1 MPIKNKLKLDRT
13 ATPPLARVEK
23 LNVLLPEKLALPNG
37 IPVYVF
43 TGMQQDAVKVEW
55 VFNAGKWYEHER
67 LQASMTAR
75 MMKEG
80 CKDYPSHEFND
91 LLDFYGAT
99 VKSSAGPDTSS
110 FQLYSLNKHLAQ
122 VLPMIE
128 DVIKEPLV
136 DPRDLEIVVQ
146 ANREQLKVNLMKPDY
161 LADKLYSETLYG
173 STHPYGYDLELA
185 DYDNLAPEKL
195 HSYHKEFY
203 NASNCSIVVSGN
215 VDSKVMKLIE
225 REFGGADWLGDKPR
239 VHLRKD
245 LDSKER
251 VSRNE
256 VMQGSYQSALRIG
269 KKMFNKATPDYQEFS
284 VVNTILG
291 GYFGSRLMSNIRE
304 EKGYT
309 YGIYSGLSSM
319 RHGGHLIVST
329 EVGVDV
335 RQAAIDEIYAEMLR
349 LQDEPVSQD
358 ELELVRNYMLGRLQN
373 GLDGPFKV
381 ASMYKG
387 LYTYELDIDYIYSLV
402 EVINTITPERIQEL
416 ANKYLDP
423 TTMHEI
429 TVG

>member
-1 MPIKNKLKLDRT
+1 MPTKSKKLNRKVI
-13 ATPPLARVEK
+13 PPLVRVSQ
-23 LNVLLPEKLALPNG
+23 LNILKPEKHVLPNG

-43 TGMQQDAVKVEW
+43 NGLQQDAVRIEW
-55 VFNAGKWYEHER
+55 VFNAGKWYEHKR

-91 LLDFYGAT
+91 LLDFYGAS
-99 VKSSAGPDTSS
+99 VKSSAGPDTAS
-110 FQLYSLNKHLAQ
+110 FQLYSLNKHLGQ
-122 VLPMIE
+122 VLPIVE
-128 DVIKEPLV
+128 DVIKEPLIEL
-136 DPRDLEIVVQ
+136 RDLEIVAQ

-161 LADKLYSETLYG
+161 LADKVFSETLYG
-173 STHPYGYDLELA
+173 SSHPYGYELEIA
-185 DYDNLAPEKL
+185 DYDQLTRETLTA
-195 HSYHKEFY
+195 YHQEFY

-215 VDSKVMKLIE
+215 VDNKVLKLLE
-225 REFGGADWLGDKPR
+225 REFGGAEWLGNKAR
-239 VHLRKD
+239 VHLHKE
-245 LDSKER
+245 LDSSER
-251 VSRNE
+251 LSRYDSID
-256 VMQGSYQSALRIG
+256 GSYQSAIRIG
-269 KKMFNKATPDYQEFS
+269 KKMFNKTMPEYHEFS

-304 EKGYT
+304 DKGYT

-319 RHGGHLIVST
+319 RHGGHFMVST

-335 RQAAIDEIYAEMLR
+335 RQAAIDEIYSEMLR
-349 LQDEPVSQD
+349 LQNEPVTD
-358 ELELVRNYMLGRLQN
+358 EEMDLVRNYMMGRLQN

-387 LYTYELDIDYIYSLV
+387 LYTYDLDIDYLYSLV
-402 EVINTITPERIQEL
+402 DVINTITPQRIQEL

-423 TTMHEI
+423 SSMHEI